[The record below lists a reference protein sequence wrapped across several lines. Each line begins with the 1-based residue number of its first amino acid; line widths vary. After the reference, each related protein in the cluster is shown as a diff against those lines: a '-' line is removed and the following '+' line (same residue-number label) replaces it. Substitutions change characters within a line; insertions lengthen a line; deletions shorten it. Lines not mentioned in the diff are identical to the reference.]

1 MRWALIAQNHMPARI
16 LLPLCLPLHQG
27 ADAVGQQRDVFF
39 LPRDD
44 VGHLLDR
51 FGQMGHKFFKIGAL
65 CHGPRLAGCLF
76 LVQPFA
82 KA

>member
-1 MRWALIAQNHMPARI
+1 MRRLFIAQHDMAACV
-16 LLPLCLPLHQG
+16 LLTFGLALHQA
-27 ADAVGQQRDVFF
+27 ADAVGEKRDFLF

-44 VGHLLDR
+44 VGHVLHG
-51 FGQMGHKFFKIGAL
+51 FGQMGQLLFKIGAL
-65 CHGPRLAGCLF
+65 CHGPHVAGCLF